1 MPPLFESF
9 LYIKCKNLL
18 NTRIKNKPVRRI
30 TAHVL
35 MARLKGIVSRHYSLK
50 LTVYT
55 YTYVYNND
63 IEFYTVC
70 YPPYRVILINV
81 FRMKFIF
88 GRGKKAKGL
97 YGEYNIYV

>member
-18 NTRIKNKPVRRI
+18 NTSIKNKPVRRI

-35 MARLKGIVSRHYSLK
+35 MARLKGIVSRHYSPK

-81 FRMKFIF
+81 F
-88 GRGKKAKGL
+88 
-97 YGEYNIYV
+97 